1 MTGRVVCVG
10 LATHDTVLAVPHHP
24 AADEL
29 VFASDVAI
37 AGGGPAATAAV
48 TLARLGVETSFVGA
62 VGDDGAGEFIRAGLE
77 SEGVDVSELAVVP
90 DRRSPQSAIYVA
102 PGTRA
107 IAAFRGDMGPP
118 RLTARAERLCRDAT
132 WVHVDQTGYGC
143 VPRDVRL
150 SIDGGNPV
158 DGLDLAGVA
167 IYGPTEAGLERD
179 FGTAQTALAAG
190 AELVVVTRGAQGC
203 MAYTSDGDVIDVPAT
218 PLADPV
224 STLGAGDVFHG
235 ALLAGF
241 VRELSLV
248 DALALANRAAA
259 LSCRALDGRS
269 AIPTRE
275 EIDAMADRA
284 RERARHHDD
293 AAPEH
298 RRLGAEKGLT

>member
-1 MTGRVVCVG
+1 MVTGRVVCVG
-10 LATHDTVLAVPHHP
+10 LATRDTVLAVPHHP

-62 VGDDGAGEFIRAGLE
+62 VGDDEAGEFIRAGLE
-77 SEGVDVSELAVVP
+77 SAGVDVSELAVVH
-90 DRRSPQSAIYVA
+90 DRRSPQSAIYVG
-102 PGTRA
+102 PGMRA
-107 IAAFRGDMGPP
+107 IAAFPGDMGLP
-118 RLTARAERLCRDAT
+118 RLTARAERLCRDAA

-167 IYGPTEAGLERD
+167 MYGPTEAALERD
-179 FGTAQTALAAG
+179 FGTAQAALAAG

-203 MAYTSDGDVIDVPAT
+203 TAYTSDGEAVDAPAT
-218 PLADPV
+218 PLLEPV

-275 EIDAMADRA
+275 EIDA
-284 RERARHHDD
+284 
-293 AAPEH
+293 APEH
-298 RRLGAEKGLT
+298 HRLGAEKGLT